1 MDIRTLAAM
10 STIAVL
16 IMLCSGSVASAT
28 AINNDYFYASSVSDK
43 DDELQRHALL
53 LNVDKNHMDPA
64 MAAISQRDFK
74 NALAHLDYTLVR
86 FPNHPRAL
94 TLLGAVAKLTN
105 TPTLAIPYYE
115 HALRLYPQYA
125 FTHAQ
130 YGHYLSEISRREE
143 GILKLKAAIELDAK
157 LAVAYAWLSEA
168 YSKSGR
174 PELAQ
179 EAGEQAR
186 QLGYQARQPLTSR

>member
-28 AINNDYFYASSVSDK
+28 LMNNDYFYASSVSDK

-53 LNVDKNHMDPA
+53 RNVDKNHTDPA
-64 MAAISQRDFK
+64 MIAITQKNYK
-74 NALAHLDYTLVR
+74 NAIADLDYTLVR

-94 TLLGAVAKLTN
+94 TLLAAVARLADR
-105 TPTLAIPYYE
+105 PTLAIPYYE

-125 FTHAQ
+125 LTHAQ
-130 YGHYLSEISRREE
+130 YGQYLLQISRRDEA
-143 GILKLKAAIELDAK
+143 IVQLKAAIELDHK

-179 EAGEQAR
+179 EAAEQAR
-186 QLGYQARQPLTSR
+186 QLGYQAHQPLTSR